1 VVAGALGLAW
11 VALWLLAYQSPDKH
25 KALSDAER
33 DLIASG
39 QETHLEDAG
48 AKPSMLS
55 LLGRRNFWGIALPRF
70 LADPTWGTL
79 SFWIPLYLTTVRHF
93 DLKQIALFAWLPFVA
108 ADLGCLFGP
117 AVVLFLQKRGVSL
130 INARRGAFTLG
141 AVMMTGMMF
150 VGRVESPYV
159 AIALLCLG
167 GFAHQT
173 LSVTVI
179 TMSSDL
185 FRKNEVATV
194 AGMAGFFGNLGVLI
208 FSLLI
213 GGLVASVGYDPF
225 FVALGVLDL
234 AGADPAVDPG
244 PRPAA
249 ARRQA
254 PSPFPPCR
262 AFHAASADLQPDPA
276 GLQSR
281 PVDRPRRRGLLHRHL
296 DLRVVP
302 GRADPPFARP
312 GELAAAD
319 RRPLTRASQL
329 NMLGAPDSCG
339 VWAPCLTHADGKFW
353 LIYTDVKRYGRTTVG
368 GASGASL
375 RDFHNY
381 LVTADDIEG
390 PWSDPVFL
398 NSSGFDP
405 SLFHDDD
412 GRKWLLNQLWD
423 HRPGRNRFAGIVAQE
438 YDPAARPWSAS
449 ARTSSPA
456 RPWA

>member
-1 VVAGALGLAW
+1 
-11 VALWLLAYQSPDKH
+11 
-25 KALSDAER
+25 
-33 DLIASG
+33 
-39 QETHLEDAG
+39 
-48 AKPSMLS
+48 
-55 LLGRRNFWGIALPRF
+55 
-70 LADPTWGTL
+70 
-79 SFWIPLYLTTVRHF
+79 
-93 DLKQIALFAWLPFVA
+93 
-108 ADLGCLFGP
+108 
-117 AVVLFLQKRGVSL
+117 
-130 INARRGAFTLG
+130 
-141 AVMMTGMMF
+141 
-150 VGRVESPYV
+150 
-159 AIALLCLG
+159 
-167 GFAHQT
+167 
-173 LSVTVI
+173 VTVI

-185 FRKNEVATV
+185 FRRNEVATV

-234 AGADPAVDPG
+234 AGAALLWTLVRDPG
-244 PRPAA
+244 RLPPAPS
-249 ARRQA
+249 

-262 AFHAASADLQPDPA
+262 AFHAARHDLQPDPA

-281 PVDRPRRRGLLHRHL
+281 PVDHPRRRGLLRRHL

-302 GRADPPFARP
+302 GRADPPLARP

-319 RRPLTRASQL
+319 P
-329 NMLGAPDSCG
+329 APDPGQPAEHAGRPGQLRGLGPVPDPRRRQVLADLHRREALWPHHGGRG
-339 VWAPCLTHADGKFW
+339 V
-353 LIYTDVKRYGRTTVG
+353 GRV
-368 GASGASL
+368 L

-438 YDPAARPWSAS
+438 YDARRQAGRR
-449 ARTSSPA
+449 AHR
-456 RPWA
+456 